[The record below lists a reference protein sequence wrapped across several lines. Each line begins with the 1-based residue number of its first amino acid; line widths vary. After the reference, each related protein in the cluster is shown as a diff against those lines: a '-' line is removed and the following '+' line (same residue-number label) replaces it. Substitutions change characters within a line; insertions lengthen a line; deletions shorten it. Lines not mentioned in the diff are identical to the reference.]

1 MTAPRYSADAP
12 KRRSTADV
20 VATVVILV
28 LAAVTA
34 SLSLVFSLFF
44 GMATD
49 ACGDNCDTAPLDWVY
64 PVTWG
69 GIAIG
74 AIVAIAGVV
83 IAAARGRIMW
93 VWPTIALVLIVV
105 TFVIGAALANSVNPH
120 H

>member
-1 MTAPRYSADAP
+1 MTAPQYPPDAP
-12 KRRSTADV
+12 KQRSKADV

-49 ACGDNCDTAPLDWVY
+49 ACGDNCNLAPLDWVY

-69 GIAIG
+69 GIAIA
-74 AIVAIAGVV
+74 AIVAIGGVV
-83 IAAARGRIMW
+83 IAAGRGRVMW
-93 VWPTIALVLIVV
+93 VWPTIAVVLIVV
-105 TFVIGAALANSVNPH
+105 TFGIGAELANSVHPH